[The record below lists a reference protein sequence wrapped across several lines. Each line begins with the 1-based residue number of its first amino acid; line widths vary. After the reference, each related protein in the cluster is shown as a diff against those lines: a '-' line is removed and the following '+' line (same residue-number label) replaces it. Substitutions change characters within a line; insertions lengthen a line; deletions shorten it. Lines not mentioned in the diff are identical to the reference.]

1 MGVSVRK
8 KDKKSGEW
16 WIFIHH
22 GNQRKSKKIGT
33 NKAEALRLA
42 KIIEGQLAAG
52 SLGVLEGHKEKK
64 TVAQYAEIWLST
76 VVPATLKAS
85 TADDYRGIVKKH
97 IKKSFLANKPVDY
110 VTQWDVET
118 FLLKKREKYAHSTVV
133 HIKNVLGGIF
143 RVAHKDKAI
152 IGNPAHGISLG
163 KKSDESRKPK
173 IEPLT
178 IEETN
183 QLLYTFAEHKS
194 QHYPITLLLVSTGM
208 RIGEACA
215 LQWRDIEFDDRS
227 IIVRRNY
234 VRQRV
239 EESTKNSQDR
249 KVDMSIDLLNC
260 LKKLKNKR
268 LKAAI
273 KNGHNDISKD
283 WLFPAV
289 SDESIPLNYQTWRRD
304 VFQPMLTKAELR
316 KIRIHD
322 LRHTF
327 ASIMI
332 EKGVDLVYIKDQL
345 GHSSI
350 KVTVDVYGSM
360 VKRSDKPV
368 DILDGLLHSSAPY
381 AHPETK
387 KDSAKKG

>member
-1 MGVSVRK
+1 MSVKVRK
-8 KDKKSGEW
+8 KGDGKEW

-22 GNQRKSKKIGT
+22 NGKRRSKKIGN

-42 KIIEGQLAAG
+42 KVIEGQLAAG
-52 SLGVLEGHKEKK
+52 SLGVLDIQKEKK
-64 TVAQYAEIWLST
+64 TVMQFAEIWLST

-97 IKKSFLANKPVDY
+97 IKTSFLANKPVDT

-118 FLLKKREKYAHSTVV
+118 FLLKKRKTYAHSTAV
-133 HIKNVLGGIF
+133 HIKNALGGIF
-143 RVAHKDKAI
+143 KVAHKDKAI
-152 IGNPAHGISLG
+152 QGNPAHGISLG

-178 IEETN
+178 VTETN
-183 QLLYTFAEHKS
+183 KLLSTFAEHKD
-194 QHYPITLLLVSTGM
+194 QHYPIALLLVSTGM

-215 LQWRDIEFDDRS
+215 LQWGDVDINDRS

-234 VRQRV
+234 VRKRI

-249 KVDMSIDLLNC
+249 KVDMSIDLVTC
-260 LKKLKNKR
+260 LKR
-268 LKAAI
+268 LKKERAKVAL
-273 KNGHNDISKD
+273 KDGRNDISKD
-283 WLFPAV
+283 WIFPAV
-289 SDESIPLNYQTWRRD
+289 SDESTPLNYQTWRRD

-345 GHSSI
+345 GYSSI

-368 DILDGLLHSSAPY
+368 DILDGLLHPNAPY
-381 AHPETK
+381 THPGKIKGLTK
-387 KDSAKKG
+387 TG